1 VLDLKLF
8 VCFVLVIGMRKQVEA
23 KKRIVS
29 LLVED
34 QPGVIER
41 LSGLFLRRGFSI
53 ETIIAGRTAT
63 PGIST
68 IVISLFADKKTLEQ
82 LEKQVYKVIEVI
94 KVIDLTENSVVREH
108 CLIKV
113 NSTPQTR
120 QDILN
125 FAKLSNAKVLEANHK
140 SILIEVVDEPEAID
154 KFVESM
160 KTFGVKEVSRT
171 GVNAMGRA

>member
-1 VLDLKLF
+1 M
-8 VCFVLVIGMRKQVEA
+8 GKQIEA
-23 KKRIVS
+23 KKKRIVS

-34 QPGVIER
+34 HPGVIER

-53 ETIIAGRTAT
+53 ETIIAGRTAV

-68 IVISLFADKKTLEQ
+68 IVVSLFADKKTLEQ

-125 FAKLSNAKVLEANHK
+125 FVKLRNAKVLEANQK
-140 SILIEVVDEPEAID
+140 SILIEIVEGPEVVD
-154 KFVESM
+154 KFVEDM
-160 KTFGVKEVSRT
+160 RPFGIKEISRT
-171 GVNAMGRA
+171 GINSMSKD